1 MRLDAYANPDNE
13 TILEALGIKA
23 DEVPRFRG
31 AMIEDGKILIHTR
44 SGGGN
49 RDCLKDGNAMMAAN
63 QYYIEDADDEFDCT
77 YANFW
82 FCIPDSLQ
90 NAESI
95 QPKSKT

>member
-13 TILEALGIKA
+13 TILAALGLKK

-31 AMIEDGKILIHTR
+31 AMIEDGKVLIHTR

-49 RDCLKDGNAMMAAN
+49 RDWLAEKNALLAAN
-63 QYYIEDADDEFDCT
+63 EYYIEDADDEFDCT

-82 FCIPDSLQ
+82 FRIPDSLQ
-90 NAESI
+90 NADMDA
-95 QPKSKT
+95 PNA